1 MNMVLRLILTTLAIL
16 VVTNVY
22 GGVEVDSITTAV
34 IAAVI
39 LGLIN
44 TIVRP
49 VIMFLTLPLT
59 MLTLGLFLL
68 IINAGMLYLAAWL
81 VNGFN
86 VGGFWDALIASFIIS
101 VVVALLNGMVR
112 SRS

>member
-1 MNMVLRLILTTLAIL
+1 MLLRLILTTLAIL
-16 VVTNVY
+16 LVTNVY
-22 GGVEVDSITTAV
+22 GGIQVDSVTTAI
-34 IAAVI
+34 IAAVV

-44 TIVRP
+44 MIVRP
-49 VIMFLTLPLT
+49 VIVLLTLPIS

-68 IINAGMLYLAAWL
+68 VINAGMLSLAAWL
-81 VNGFN
+81 VNGFE

-101 VVVALLNGMVR
+101 VVVALLNGLVR

>member
-1 MNMVLRLILTTLAIL
+1 MVLRLILTTLAIL
-16 VVTNVY
+16 LVTNVY
-22 GGVEVDSITTAV
+22 GGIQVDSITTAV
-34 IAAVI
+34 IAAVV

-44 TIVRP
+44 TIIRP
-49 VIMFLTLPLT
+49 VVVLLTLPLS

-68 IINAGMLYLAAWL
+68 VVNAAMLSLAAWL
-81 VNGFN
+81 VSGFD

-101 VVVALLNGMVR
+101 FVVSLLNGMIR

>member
-1 MNMVLRLILTTLAIL
+1 MLLRLIFTTLAIL
-16 VVTNVY
+16 LVTKVY
-22 GGVEVDSITTAV
+22 GGIEVDSIATAI
-34 IAAVI
+34 IAAVV
-39 LGLIN
+39 LALIN

-49 VIMFLTLPLT
+49 VVVFLTLPIS

-68 IINAGMLYLAAWL
+68 VINAAMLYLAAWL
-81 VNGFN
+81 VNGFD

-101 VVVALLNGMVR
+101 VVVALLHGMIR

>member
-1 MNMVLRLILTTLAIL
+1 MILRMILTTLAIL
-16 VVTNVY
+16 LVTNVY
-22 GGVEVDSITTAV
+22 SGIQVDSVTTAV
-34 IAAVI
+34 IAAVV
-39 LGLIN
+39 LALIN

-49 VIMFLTLPLT
+49 VIVVLTLPIS

-68 IINAGMLYLAAWL
+68 VINAAMLYAAAWL
-81 VNGFN
+81 VNGFD

-101 VVVALLNGMVR
+101 VVVALLSGLIK